1 MGTIGII
8 KPLST
13 VLSSAVNKSQQ
24 HKRTNSW
31 EHRES
36 SPVLLDLKR
45 DHYQLC
51 YSAPFF
57 YMFAMSNELIE
68 KVRNFVQIN
77 FLTGVSRWML
87 SRGAKTR
94 PRSTKDRI
102 TVSRFFFQGL
112 ENFFWR
118 NRWFHFLTPF
128 FLFRWERVFLS
139 FVAAAAA
146 ARWHFDPSCSDGQLE
161 EKEREREI

>member
-77 FLTGVSRWML
+77 FLTAIFRWML
-87 SRGAKTR
+87 SRGAKLDL
-94 PRSTKDRI
+94 DRQKI
-102 TVSRFFFQGL
+102 ELLFPDFFFKDS
-112 ENFFWR
+112 ETFFWR

-128 FLFRWERVFLS
+128 FLFRWERVFCLLLQQ
-139 FVAAAAA
+139 
-146 ARWHFDPSCSDGQLE
+146 QLLPGDILILHALMDNWRKKS
-161 EKEREREI
+161 EKERY